1 MAEDDPFRIAV
12 IDMQMPGMDGEA
24 MGRAIKADHALAD
37 TRMVMLTSLGTRGD
51 ARRLKDIGFAAYAT
65 KPIRTEELK
74 AVLARVLT
82 STDGTGPIVTR
93 HTVRESTP
101 RLNGRRGRI
110 LLAEDNITNQQV
122 ALGILRRFGLSAD
135 AVANGAEAVAA
146 ISSIPYDLVLMDVM
160 MPEMNGLEATRKI
173 RNLEL
178 TQEREPGVPPPRI
191 PIVAMTANAMVGD
204 RERCLDAGMDDYVP
218 KPVSPVL
225 LAAVLERWL
234 PEGNDEGGAM
244 KAEFGTRT
252 NEDAILQ
259 ATSESDSSLTI
270 WDRAAM
276 LARLMDDE
284 ELAGIIRES
293 FLDDLPRQIEALR
306 QALDAD
312 DMTVAVRQAHTIKG
326 AAANVGGE
334 QLRTEALTMEEGLR
348 RGEAATARERLP
360 HIEAAFAR
368 LQAAMTAEA

>member
-1 MAEDDPFRIAV
+1 
-12 IDMQMPGMDGEA
+12 
-24 MGRAIKADHALAD
+24 
-37 TRMVMLTSLGTRGD
+37 
-51 ARRLKDIGFAAYAT
+51 
-65 KPIRTEELK
+65 
-74 AVLARVLT
+74 
-82 STDGTGPIVTR
+82 
-93 HTVRESTP
+93 
-101 RLNGRRGRI
+101 
-110 LLAEDNITNQQV
+110 
-122 ALGILRRFGLSAD
+122 
-135 AVANGAEAVAA
+135 
-146 ISSIPYDLVLMDVM
+146 
-160 MPEMNGLEATRKI
+160 
-173 RNLEL
+173 
-178 TQEREPGVPPPRI
+178 
-191 PIVAMTANAMVGD
+191 
-204 RERCLDAGMDDYVP
+204 
-218 KPVSPVL
+218 
-225 LAAVLERWL
+225 
-234 PEGNDEGGAM
+234 M

>member
-1 MAEDDPFRIAV
+1 
-12 IDMQMPGMDGEA
+12 
-24 MGRAIKADHALAD
+24 
-37 TRMVMLTSLGTRGD
+37 
-51 ARRLKDIGFAAYAT
+51 
-65 KPIRTEELK
+65 
-74 AVLARVLT
+74 
-82 STDGTGPIVTR
+82 
-93 HTVRESTP
+93 
-101 RLNGRRGRI
+101 
-110 LLAEDNITNQQV
+110 
-122 ALGILRRFGLSAD
+122 
-135 AVANGAEAVAA
+135 
-146 ISSIPYDLVLMDVM
+146 MDVM

-244 KAEFGTRT
+244 KVEFGTRT
-252 NEDAILQ
+252 DEDAILQ
-259 ATSESDSSLTI
+259 AESESDSSLTI
-270 WDRAAM
+270 WDRPAM